1 VGKLKAKEKKGLEG
15 GQRSTDGQRKRREKK
30 KKRDRQ
36 AGRQAGRQKDG
47 AREKLKI
54 AACCSLTWPSN

>member
-30 KKRDRQ
+30 KERQ
-36 AGRQAGRQKDG
+36 AGGQAGRQKDG
-47 AREKLKI
+47 AREK
-54 AACCSLTWPSN
+54 

>member
-30 KKRDRQ
+30 KKRETGRR

-47 AREKLKI
+47 AREK
-54 AACCSLTWPSN
+54 

>member
-30 KKRDRQ
+30 KERQAGGQ
-36 AGRQAGRQKDG
+36 AGRQAGRKTVP
-47 AREKLKI
+47 EK
-54 AACCSLTWPSN
+54 N